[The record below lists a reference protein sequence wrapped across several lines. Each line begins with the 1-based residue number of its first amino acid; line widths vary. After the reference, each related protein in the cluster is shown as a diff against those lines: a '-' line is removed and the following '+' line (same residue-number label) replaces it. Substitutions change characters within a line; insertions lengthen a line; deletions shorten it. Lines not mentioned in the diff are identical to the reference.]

1 MPPNAAFVP
10 TRWSLIATLRSGAA
24 PQVER
29 ALETLCN
36 AYWYPLYA
44 YVRRAGHSPEDAAD
58 LTQAFFARLLEKDVL
73 AHADPARGRLRNFL
87 LTAMQHF
94 LCDDWRKQQRFKR
107 GRGAAVLSLDE
118 LHAESLYASEP
129 ADPVTPEALY
139 HRCWALTLL
148 DRTLGELEADYV
160 RDGKAALFEALKPA
174 LVEDSDALGAAE
186 VGVQLGMEP
195 GAVRMAVSRLR
206 RRYRERL
213 LAEVAASMDAQNE
226 AEIDEEIA
234 ALFRALS

>member
-1 MPPNAAFVP
+1 MPPKDAFTP
-10 TRWSLIATLRSGAA
+10 TRWSLIATLRSGEA
-24 PQVER
+24 PQVEQ
-29 ALETLCN
+29 ALETLCG

-44 YVRRAGHSPEDAAD
+44 YVRRAGHSAEDAAD
-58 LTQAFFARLLEKDVL
+58 LTQAFFAKLLEKDAL
-73 AHADPARGRLRNFL
+73 ATADPARGRLRTFL

-94 LCDDWRKQQRFKR
+94 LRDDWRRQQRLKR
-107 GRGAAVLSLDE
+107 GGGATMLSIDE
-118 LHAESLYASEP
+118 PLAESLYASEP
-129 ADPVTPEALY
+129 ADPMTPEALY

-148 DRTLGELEADYV
+148 DRTLADLEADYA
-160 RDGKAALFEALKPA
+160 RDGKAALFEALKSA
-174 LVEDSDALGAAE
+174 LTDEDDLPGAAE
-186 VGVQLGMEP
+186 IGAQLGMEP

-213 LAEVAASMDAQNE
+213 LAEVATSMDAQSD